1 MPPVFRF
8 ESVGFDHKEI
18 EYLQEDIIGENVDCH
33 LAYMIIGLIS
43 PISCRCWQEY
53 GVFGDRGCKRRSSIS
68 SCSFV
73 PTPGTYNGEPRVGHA
88 GDSETWRRGRFQA
101 RLFEISISYWSMLEF
116 LIDIPLRA
124 QGGDLEQ
131 GQRIVL
137 NLVSPG
143 EAAISKLV
151 EIFFADFPGRP
162 ERIQFLRVIMPYKVT
177 PNFLSAAA
185 IPVGISV
192 IYILPA
198 IQCVLLEE

>member
-1 MPPVFRF
+1 
-8 ESVGFDHKEI
+8 
-18 EYLQEDIIGENVDCH
+18 
-33 LAYMIIGLIS
+33 
-43 PISCRCWQEY
+43 
-53 GVFGDRGCKRRSSIS
+53 
-68 SCSFV
+68 
-73 PTPGTYNGEPRVGHA
+73 
-88 GDSETWRRGRFQA
+88 
-101 RLFEISISYWSMLEF
+101 MLEF

-151 EIFFADFPGRP
+151 EKNFADFRGRP